1 MACCLLALLS
11 TAEVVQYRR
20 MARLRPS
27 LVHIPACAG
36 RSRLISRRSGECVT
50 SQKHGLSMPA
60 LWKMSLPPT
69 LQMSGISILPDNP
82 RMAEQDPCSP
92 PGWGPAIVQHQLREH
107 HPSDR
112 YRQYSHFAMVL
123 ARSAFVDEHMCQCT
137 APATK
142 AQVQG
147 PPGVNVLHM
156 LPDISVGESLRGTLR
171 RCIQQARE
179 TW

>member
-1 MACCLLALLS
+1 MRR
-11 TAEVVQYRR
+11 EVKV
-20 MARLRPS
+20 
-27 LVHIPACAG
+27 
-36 RSRLISRRSGECVT
+36 SRRSGECVT

-60 LWKMSLPPT
+60 LWKMSLSPT

-92 PGWGPAIVQHQLREH
+92 PDWGPAIVQHQLREH

-156 LPDISVGESLRGTLR
+156 LPDISVWGSPSVEPYVGVYSK
-171 RCIQQARE
+171 RE
-179 TW
+179 KHGRTRLH